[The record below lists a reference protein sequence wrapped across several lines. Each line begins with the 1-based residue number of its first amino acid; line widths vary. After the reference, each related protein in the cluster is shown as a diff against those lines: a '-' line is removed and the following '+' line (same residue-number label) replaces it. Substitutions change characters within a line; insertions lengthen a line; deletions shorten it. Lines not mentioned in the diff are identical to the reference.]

1 MGVYL
6 RVWLVGRSGGRRW
19 IPLGV
24 DGRQESVGESGAF
37 VFGVGV
43 FVEGCLGGADYA
55 VALPLVVVG
64 WGHGKRPR
72 PLQLARFA
80 CLGKRA
86 RLSARRAF
94 GAHKVAPQWFGLRA
108 LRSWCR
114 GGIVGR

>member
-1 MGVYL
+1 M
-6 RVWLVGRSGGRRW
+6 
-19 IPLGV
+19 GV
-24 DGRQESVGESGAF
+24 DGRQESVEESGTF
-37 VFGVGV
+37 VFGAGV

-55 VALPLVVVG
+55 VARPLVVVG
-64 WGHGKRPR
+64 WG
-72 PLQLARFA
+72 QLERCA